1 MDERLIENVHYY
13 PKSILSIKFSEL
25 GEKLLKNE
33 CLSLISNWST
43 YTA

>member
-13 PKSILSIKFSEL
+13 PKSIFLSIKFSEL

-33 CLSLISNWST
+33 CLSLISN
-43 YTA
+43 

>member
-1 MDERLIENVHYY
+1 MDERLIENEHYY
-13 PKSILSIKFSEL
+13 PKSIFPIKFSEL

-33 CLSLISNWST
+33 CLSLISNQST

>member
-33 CLSLISNWST
+33 CLSFISN
-43 YTA
+43 